1 VFAAW
6 GWKGLAFAVG
16 QAVVSIVMLE
26 TVNYLEH
33 YGLQRRKGPDGRYE
47 RVGPQ
52 HSWNAAWMVTSSFS
66 FRLQRHADHHLC
78 GARPYQLLRDVS
90 EAPQLP
96 FSYPGAMLLAA
107 LPPLHFKVMHAR
119 LDAYEAARKQPN
131 DMAMAAPAP

>member
-1 VFAAW
+1 V
-6 GWKGLAFAVG
+6 
-16 QAVVSIVMLE
+16 
-26 TVNYLEH
+26 
-33 YGLQRRKGPDGRYE
+33 
-47 RVGPQ
+47 
-52 HSWNAAWMVTSSFS
+52 
-66 FRLQRHADHHLC
+66 
-78 GARPYQLLRDVS
+78 QLLRDVS